1 MAEIQNSNRHGH
13 DSTHALHHSS
23 RTGNLPRDPAL
34 KPPTTINMPHPL
46 RRRPMRR
53 PNVGALRHTRR
64 SRVLPGRDVRLPN
77 HSGIQFTRSLWND
90 MAGPPFDAMQFH
102 NSTPHPF
109 IPCKDHQPPTRI
121 WGGKLGAVGAKLI
134 RQSRLAFTRER
145 VHRNCDGRFG
155 L

>member
-90 MAGPPFDAMQFH
+90 MAGPRLTQC
-102 NSTPHPF
+102 NSTIPHR
-109 IPCKDHQPPTRI
+109 TRSSLARI
-121 WGGKLGAVGAKLI
+121 TSRQRESGEANWAPLGAKLI

-145 VHRNCDGRFG
+145 VHRKCDGRFG